1 MNTVNV
7 HEVAALVTLPVDVAE
22 DAIGIAAQALDH
34 RRAMRERRGK
44 SGQMPRCSACCRF
57 KANEYA
63 TCKACG
69 FTPGQGYA
77 A

>member
-1 MNTVNV
+1 MTTVNV
-7 HEVAALVTLPVDVAE
+7 HEVAAFVTLPVDVAE
-22 DAIGIAAQALDH
+22 DAIELAAQALNH
-34 RRAMRERRGK
+34 RRVMRERRGK

-63 TCKACG
+63 TCRACG

-77 A
+77 G